1 MEISNSFLI
10 CSYILKC
17 LDSEPNLTI
26 RGTSFD
32 VNWTNFNENSSLCSG
47 RVTLSVL
54 DLETTKTTKQN
65 CGYENNNN
73 NTISAPVRQKKY
85 SHPAYYD
92 SNPQEGQNQKQNSPS
107 SPPNTPRL
115 SARSPNRRKKHSL
128 PNCATLPVPIINDPY
143 EEGTKIIVA
152 RFKMLG

>member
-1 MEISNSFLI
+1 MKFLDI
-10 CSYILKC
+10 
-17 LDSEPNLTI
+17 EPNFTI
-26 RGTSFD
+26 
-32 VNWTNFNENSSLCSG
+32 NWTNFNENSSLCSG

-92 SNPQEGQNQKQNSPS
+92 SNPHQGQNQKQSSPS

-115 SARSPNRRKKHSL
+115 NARSPNRRKKHSL
-128 PNCATLPVPIINDPY
+128 PNTLPVPTINNPY
-143 EEGTKIIVA
+143 EEGTLVTIFHCCKVI
-152 RFKMLG
+152 

>member
-1 MEISNSFLI
+1 MKFF
-10 CSYILKC
+10 
-17 LDSEPNLTI
+17 DSEPNLTI
-26 RGTSFD
+26 D
-32 VNWTNFNENSSLCSG
+32 WTNFHENSSLCSG

-92 SNPQEGQNQKQNSPS
+92 SNPQQGQNQKQNSPS

-115 SARSPNRRKKHSL
+115 NARSPNRRKKHSL
-128 PNCATLPVPIINDPY
+128 PNTLPVPTINNPY
-143 EEGTKIIVA
+143 EEGTLVTIFHCCKVI
-152 RFKMLG
+152 